1 MSLVGAIAAVKSSI
15 EGAAAGVNE
24 TPNPLRNGLSTAP
37 RANFD
42 TSYFLGVEA
51 DGRPDEHG
59 IQPAGQ
65 ERARCRL
72 SVQLG
77 CVLSTDRNDNQQT
90 LQAVAQKVTE
100 SLHMLV
106 DSNIVYLYTE
116 DRPVVL
122 QEDRRIVW
130 VNIWNLVYRI

>member
-1 MSLVGAIAAVKSSI
+1 MSLSGAIAAVKASI
-15 EGAAAGVNE
+15 DGADANINE
-24 TPNPLRNGLSTAP
+24 TPDPLRNGLAVAP

-42 TSYFLGVEA
+42 TSFFLGIEA

-77 CVLSTDRNDNQQT
+77 CVLDSNRNSNQAT
-90 LQAVAQKVTE
+90 LQGIAQKVTE
-100 SLHMLV
+100 ALHMLV

-122 QEDRRIVW
+122 QEDRRLVW
-130 VNIWNLVYRI
+130 ANIWTLVYRI